1 MKKSKSLKRLIA
13 AIIGIFLF
21 ANFLMY
27 MIIGNT
33 FKWKYKV
40 ENFEYYIEDFNSI
53 NNIISNYVLQNDG
66 LSADNHYLFCIGY
79 DSSEKNYT
87 LLLDERKCY
96 ISKEIQPMLNKICT
110 SAFDR
115 NLDSHLEWVWYSDG
129 MISYEIGNGK
139 YALVYS
145 NEKDVIYEKYSLQSK
160 DVSIKKC
167 YNNWYHVS
175 IDKGN

>member
-1 MKKSKSLKRLIA
+1 MKKSKPLKILIT
-13 AIIGIFLF
+13 AIIGVFLF
-21 ANFLMY
+21 ANILMY

-53 NNIISNYVLQNDG
+53 NNIISNYVLQKGG
-66 LSADNHYLFCIGY
+66 LPADDRYLFCIGY
-79 DSSEKNYT
+79 DTSEKNYT
-87 LLLDERKCY
+87 LFLDENKCY
-96 ISKEIQPMLNKICT
+96 ISKEIQPMFNEICT

-115 NLDSHLEWVWYSDG
+115 KLDSHLEWIWYSDG

-145 NEKDVIYEKYSLQSK
+145 NAENDIRDKYSLQSK
-160 DVSIKKC
+160 DVSIRNC
-167 YNNWYHVS
+167 YDNWYHVS